1 MAELVKKLGIKR
13 ESGWVY
19 FVDADGDVSRGR
31 VGAIVSYNPLK
42 YADPDKVMRVGI
54 VREEGFLYSVSE
66 NGDIVR
72 EPMGMGK

>member
-31 VGAIVSYNPLK
+31 VGAIACYNPIR
-42 YADPDKVMRVGI
+42 YADPEKVMKVGI
-54 VREEGFLYSVSE
+54 VREKGFLYSVSPD
-66 NGDIVR
+66 GDIVR
-72 EPMGMGK
+72 EHLMSD